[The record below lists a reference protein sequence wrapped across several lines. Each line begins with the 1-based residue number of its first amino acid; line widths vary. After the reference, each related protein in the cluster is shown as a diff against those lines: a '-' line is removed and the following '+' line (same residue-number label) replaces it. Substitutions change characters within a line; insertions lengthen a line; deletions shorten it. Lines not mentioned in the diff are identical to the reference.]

1 MGCVLLAL
9 SVLLVKRAGGRC
21 LGDGIHN
28 SLILAET
35 CDKELG
41 VCLIIPYCPESV
53 RKDGGDA

>member
-1 MGCVLLAL
+1 M
-9 SVLLVKRAGGRC
+9 LLVKRAGGRC

-35 CDKELG
+35 CDRELG

-53 RKDGGDA
+53 RKGGGDA